1 MRKKLNFHSENPLL
15 VVSNSRQI
23 AIGTILQINGNIL
36 GQETSLKYEAEVQS
50 NTPNF
55 LFVKVGDP
63 RATMDIEKISSL
75 SVKFRPLRQ
84 KKIYQFQAEP
94 QDLGTNDLLRIDHSD
109 NIKIVE
115 EL

>member
-1 MRKKLNFHSENPLL
+1 MVHFAGETKSEF
-15 VVSNSRQI
+15 
-23 AIGTILQINGNIL
+23 
-36 GQETSLKYEAEVQS
+36 EAEVQS

-55 LFVKVGDP
+55 LFVKIFDSAV
-63 RATMDIEKISSL
+63 TEEIEKFSSL

-94 QDLGTNDLLRIDHSD
+94 QDLGTNDLLRIEHSD